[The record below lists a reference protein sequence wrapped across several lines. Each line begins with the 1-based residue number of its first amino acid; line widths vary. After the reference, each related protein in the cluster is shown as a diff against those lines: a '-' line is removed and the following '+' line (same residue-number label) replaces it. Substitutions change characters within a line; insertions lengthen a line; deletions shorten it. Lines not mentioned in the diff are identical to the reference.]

1 MSSKNYTYSET
12 TEEMNHP
19 HDDKPTIVVNTV
31 TMEQRNPGGVYITR
45 FTQEKTFP
53 SGFNGRLEWT
63 FDDLHMCIQTKE
75 GAFWDE
81 GEYLKVVGD
90 RLEHHGLFHSFHRM
104 SVEFLRRAAQS
115 FRDNAYMPEVT
126 TQEETISQPE
136 EEVTEPVARARGR
149 PRIYTDDEKRSKHR
163 EQALKSYY
171 RRKALKEHLRT
182 PVNGDEVSFPFAVNS
197 KVLGDFYEEVTFKR
211 TNGVY
216 RKKQE

>member
-1 MSSKNYTYSET
+1 MSSKTYTYSET
-12 TEEMNHP
+12 TEEKNRP
-19 HDDKPTIVVNTV
+19 HDEPTIVVNTV
-31 TMEQRNPGGVYITR
+31 TMEQRNPGGVYITH

-53 SGFNGRLEWT
+53 SGFHGRLEWT

-81 GEYLKVVGD
+81 GEYVKVVGD
-90 RLEHHGLFHSFHRM
+90 RLEHHGLFHSFHKM

-126 TQEETISQPE
+126 TQEETSSPSE
-136 EEVTEPVARARGR
+136 EDVTEPATRGRGR

-171 RRKALKEHLRT
+171 RRKALKEHLRE
-182 PVNGDEVSFPFAVNS
+182 PVNGDEVSFPFMVSSN
-197 KVLGDFYEEVTFKR
+197 VLGDFYEEVTFKR
-211 TNGVY
+211 TNGAY
-216 RKKQE
+216 RKKRE